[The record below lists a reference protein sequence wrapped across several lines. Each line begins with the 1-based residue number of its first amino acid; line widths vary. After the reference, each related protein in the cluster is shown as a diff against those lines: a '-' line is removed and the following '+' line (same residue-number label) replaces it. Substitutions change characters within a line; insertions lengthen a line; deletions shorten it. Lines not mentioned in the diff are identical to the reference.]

1 MNSVLPIAAPHYC
14 FRWLVA
20 AAMAPIFIVIGC
32 SEDSPTPTHKTEAA
46 SSSKEISWLEPG
58 SELTPQQ
65 WLLSR
70 REKSVRPLN
79 SPEVLRV
86 KKLLDAAHQLYR
98 ESSRIIANRTV
109 QVEEALREEGFD
121 EDAISILEDL
131 GGIAGEVGQT
141 EGYGALSQHY
151 LNMRTKGLGRGEA
164 LAELKALY
172 GKRP

>member
-1 MNSVLPIAAPHYC
+1 MNSAMPTTAPNDC
-14 FRWLVA
+14 FRWLVVA
-20 AAMAPIFIVIGC
+20 AVATAVIVIGC
-32 SEDSPTPTHKTEAA
+32 SEESPPPAHKIEAA
-46 SSSKEISWLEPG
+46 RSSKEIRWLEPG
-58 SELTPQQ
+58 SDLTPQQ

-86 KKLLDAAHQLYR
+86 RKLLDAAHQLYR

-109 QVEEALREEGFD
+109 QVEEALREKGFE
-121 EDAISILEDL
+121 EDAIRILEDL

-164 LAELKALY
+164 LAEIKALY